1 MVGRYLLSSCRSAC
15 LSVCL
20 SQAGV
25 VSKRLDE
32 WSWFLARRLPST
44 YTTLSC
50 KEIWVSPKLRYFCLE
65 LCPKLWTLKNFAT
78 ASRSSCQQEAQL
90 SPRDR
95 AMRRVNW
102 NLANCHATVQKL
114 LIRQVLAKSMVWSWR
129 FSRRQC
135 VMDNVQQPWRDRVG
149 SHCLRCHKQTDD
161 GRVVYI
167 TCIPTTCCGEIF

>member
-1 MVGRYLLSSCRSAC
+1 MVTLRISSQNIVVVLLPAFLVYLRFLSNEFRISCRPIITTRRYGRAVFAVVMSVR

-25 VSKRLDE
+25 VSKRLYE

-65 LCPKLWTLKNFAT
+65 LCHKLWTLKNFAT
-78 ASRSSCQQEAQL
+78 ASRSRCQQEAQL

-95 AMRRVNW
+95 AMRRVN
-102 NLANCHATVQKL
+102 
-114 LIRQVLAKSMVWSWR
+114 
-129 FSRRQC
+129 
-135 VMDNVQQPWRDRVG
+135 
-149 SHCLRCHKQTDD
+149 
-161 GRVVYI
+161 
-167 TCIPTTCCGEIF
+167 